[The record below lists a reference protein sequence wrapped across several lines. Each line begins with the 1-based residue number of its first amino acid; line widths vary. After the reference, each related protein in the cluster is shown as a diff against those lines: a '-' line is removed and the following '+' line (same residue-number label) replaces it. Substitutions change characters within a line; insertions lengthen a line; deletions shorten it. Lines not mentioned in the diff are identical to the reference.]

1 MKKLLLIVLALLG
14 AVVVALAVMLVPAF
28 MGSKP
33 AVEGAVAPGVQLVKD
48 GFVNAFLVDLGPGA
62 VALVDCG
69 QDPDARPILAALSAR
84 GLSAAAVKAILVTH
98 GHGDHVG
105 GCQAFPQARVYA
117 FEADR
122 GLMEGTARAHGP
134 LTGMM
139 PADPTRGRHL
149 TDPLVDGATV
159 MLEAIPVRAWSI
171 PGHTGGSA
179 AFLVRDVLF
188 LGDSAAGTDDGRL
201 KLAPWAFS
209 DDLARCR
216 QSLHGLGATLAS
228 EHLRVVAVAFAHSG
242 WLDGS
247 TAAPALARI
256 E

>member
-1 MKKLLLIVLALLG
+1 MKKILLVILALLG
-14 AVVVALAVMLVPAF
+14 AAVLALAAMLVPAF
-28 MGSKP
+28 LGSKP
-33 AVEGAVAPGVQLVKD
+33 AVDGPVAPGVQLVKD
-48 GFVNAFLVDLGPGA
+48 GFVNAYLIDLGPGA

-69 QDPDARPILAALSAR
+69 QDPHARPILAALSAR

-105 GCQAFPQARVYA
+105 GCQVFPQARVHA

-122 GLMEGTARAHGP
+122 GLMEGTARAKGP
-134 LTGMM
+134 LTRMIPPD
-139 PADPTRGRHL
+139 PARGRQI

-159 MLEAIPVRAWSI
+159 ILQGIPARAWSI

-209 DDLARCR
+209 DDLAACR
-216 QSLHGLGATLAS
+216 QSLHQLGATLAS
-228 EHLRVVAVAFAHSG
+228 EHLRVAAVAFSHSG
-242 WLDGS
+242 WLEGS